1 MLLNCIQIIASL
13 VFLVWSADRFV
24 FGAAAIARN
33 FGISP
38 LIIGLTIVAM
48 GSSAPEMLVAA
59 NAALADQTD
68 TAVGNAI
75 GSNITNILLVLGIT
89 AMVKPLTVASKTVK
103 RELPVMLAICLLA
116 FWMLNDHY
124 LSRVEGLVLLLG
136 FATFIFTLIRVSL
149 KEKNQHDP
157 VLIEMESEIPQDIDN
172 RYAALWLLVGLIL
185 LPLSAHS
192 MVSSA
197 TEVARYFGMSELVIG
212 LTIIA
217 IGTSLP
223 ELAASVMGVLKG
235 EDDLAI
241 GNIVG
246 SNIFNILAVL
256 SLGGVINPDNIDK
269 MAATRDFP
277 IMLVASVALMA
288 MAFGLRKQGCINRIE
303 GTVLFAAFIAYQYVL
318 FIQPDISVA
327 AELTIVH
334 QVS

>member
-1 MLLNCIQIIASL
+1 MLVHSLLILVGL

-24 FGAAAIARN
+24 YGAAAVAKN

-89 AMVKPLTVASKTVK
+89 ALVKPLVVASKTVK

-124 LSRVEGLVLLLG
+124 LSRTEGIVLLVG
-136 FATFIFTLIRVSL
+136 FATFIFTLIRLSMNENNA
-149 KEKNQHDP
+149 KDP
-157 VLIEMESEIPQDIDN
+157 MIEEMESEIPNNVDN
-172 RYAALWLLVGLIL
+172 KKAIFWVVVGLIL
-185 LPLSAHS
+185 LPLSAQLL
-192 MVSSA
+192 VTSA
-197 TEVARYFGMSELVIG
+197 TEVARHFGMSELVIG

-223 ELAASVMGVLKG
+223 ELAASITGVLKG

-256 SLGGVINPDNIDK
+256 SLGGVINPDNIDQ

-277 IMLVASVALMA
+277 IMLIASVALMA
-288 MAFGLRKQGCINRIE
+288 MAFGFKSDGRINRVE
-303 GTVLFAAFIAYQYVL
+303 GAILFAAFIAYQYVL
-318 FIQPDISVA
+318 FTQPNMTLSA
-327 AELTIVH
+327 G
-334 QVS
+334 

>member
-1 MLLNCIQIIASL
+1 MLVHSLLILVGL

-24 FGAAAIARN
+24 YGAAAVAKN

-89 AMVKPLTVASKTVK
+89 ALVKPLAVASKTVK

-124 LSRVEGLVLLLG
+124 LSRTEGIILLVG
-136 FATFIFTLIRVSL
+136 FATFIFTLVRLSMNENNA
-149 KEKNQHDP
+149 KDP
-157 VLIEMESEIPQDIDN
+157 MIEEMENEIPNDVDN
-172 RYAALWLLVGLIL
+172 KKAIFWVIVGLIL
-185 LPLSAHS
+185 LPLSAQLL
-192 MVSSA
+192 VTSA
-197 TEVARYFGMSELVIG
+197 TEVARHFGMSELVIG

-223 ELAASVMGVLKG
+223 ELAASITGVLKG

-256 SLGGVINPDNIDK
+256 SLGGVINPDNIDQ

-277 IMLVASVALMA
+277 IMLIASVALMA
-288 MAFGLRKQGCINRIE
+288 MAFGFKSDGRINRVE
-303 GTVLFAAFIAYQYVL
+303 GAILFAAFLAYQYVL
-318 FIQPDISVA
+318 FMQPNILASN
-327 AELTIVH
+327 
-334 QVS
+334 S

>member
-1 MLLNCIQIIASL
+1 MLVHCLLIL
-13 VFLVWSADRFV
+13 VGLIFLVWSADRFV
-24 FGAAAIARN
+24 YGAAAVAKN

-59 NAALADQTD
+59 NAAMADQTD

-89 AMVKPLTVASKTVK
+89 ALVKPLAVASKTVK

-124 LSRVEGLVLLLG
+124 LSRTEGIILMVG
-136 FATFIFTLIRVSL
+136 FATFIFTLIRLSMNETNA
-149 KEKNQHDP
+149 KDP
-157 VLIEMESEIPQDIDN
+157 MIEEMESEIPSGVDN
-172 RYAALWLLVGLIL
+172 KKAIFWVVVGLIL
-185 LPLSAHS
+185 LPLSAHLL
-192 MVSSA
+192 VTSA

-223 ELAASVMGVLKG
+223 ELAASITGVLKG

-256 SLGGVINPDNIDK
+256 SLGGVINPDNIDQ

-277 IMLVASVALMA
+277 IMLIASVALMA
-288 MAFGLRKQGCINRIE
+288 MAFGFKSDGRINRVE
-303 GTVLFAAFIAYQYVL
+303 GAILFASFLAYQYVL
-318 FIQPDISVA
+318 FTQPDLLSSA
-327 AELTIVH
+327 T
-334 QVS
+334 